1 MPLPVDPFDV
11 KNLLFSGK
19 SLIVL
24 KLASVSGYTGATDT
38 ITKTTHG
45 LTVGRTVAFV
55 SGTGWTGL
63 TAGTVYYVVAVPTA
77 DTFKVSATAGGAAIT
92 IGTSSA
98 GIFEPVE
105 IFGSKILTSK
115 ADQEEKSYEYP
126 DAQGISREVRTVLSK
141 QMESFTFNSGEVKR
155 ISRIF
160 GGGLAGRVT
169 GKATLYCP
177 DPDDASGTVSMKSEN
192 DFPCTITRDGDVQIG
207 NSEFSEVTL
216 NLKSNKLGTLIFTSD
231 AVV

>member
-1 MPLPVDPFDV
+1 MPLPIDPFDV

-38 ITKTTHG
+38 ITKTAHG

-63 TAGTVYYVVAVPTA
+63 TAGTVYYVVATPTT
-77 DTFKVSATAGGAAIT
+77 DTFKISATTGGAAIT
-92 IGTSSA
+92 VGTST
-98 GIFEPVE
+98 GGVFEPVE

-115 ADQEEKSYEYP
+115 AEQEEKAYEYP
-126 DAQGISREVRTVLSK
+126 DASGITREVRTVLTK
-141 QMESFTFNSGEVKR
+141 QAESFTFSSGEVKR

-177 DPDDASGTVSMKSEN
+177 DPDDASGTVAMKSEA
-192 DFPCTITRDGDVQIG
+192 DFPATITRDGDVQIG

-216 NLKSNKLGTLIFTSD
+216 NLKSNKLGTIVFTPD
-231 AVV
+231 AIV